1 MVLAWDTSSDLTGVV
16 ASTRTLKR
24 ETLLASNPTVPQNMR
39 IPIFSHRANPAVD
52 RPICKKK
59 LGYAESLIADGLGRW
74 LNPAAKAD
82 GVVLGGRY
90 LATSE
95 QASREHKMAAGTM
108 RAAWGMVQSGY
119 AGPLVF
125 QMRREQGAV
134 ATA

>member
-1 MVLAWDTSSDLTGVV
+1 MRLPIWSSDSTPHVDPWLLKKSFSHCEAEVLAGSYQWVNPSDKTEGCI
-16 ASTRTLKR
+16 STCRLR
-24 ETLLASNPTVPQNMR
+24 SR
-39 IPIFSHRANPAVD
+39 
-52 RPICKKK
+52 
-59 LGYAESLIADGLGRW
+59 
-74 LNPAAKAD
+74 
-82 GVVLGGRY
+82 
-90 LATSE
+90 E